1 MAPPGPEPNAAS
13 YGLWVSEVVGRPR
26 VSRRVVVRRV
36 VIGAVLLALLWV
48 VSVPVRIWWDAR
60 QEDHRPSDAIIVL
73 GAAQYN
79 GRPSPVLE
87 ARLRKAQALWADDV
101 APVVVTVGGGAA
113 GDATTEAEAGRD
125 WLTANGMPSDAVV
138 AVAEGDNTQSSLEA
152 VGGVFASEGWQ
163 TAVLVTDPWH
173 TFRSRAL
180 ADSAGIDAVAAP
192 VRSGPV
198 VQTRETQL
206 RYILRESLAYYR
218 WRLTGESG
226 QGAFDAF

>member
-1 MAPPGPEPNAAS
+1 
-13 YGLWVSEVVGRPR
+13 VSEADVRPR
-26 VSRRVVVRRV
+26 LSRRTIVRRV

-60 QEDHRPSDAIIVL
+60 QEDRRASDAIVVL
-73 GAAQYN
+73 GAAQYG

-87 ARLRKAQALWADDV
+87 ARLRKAQTLWDDGI
-101 APVVVTVGGGAA
+101 APVVVTVGGSAP
-113 GDATTEAEAGRD
+113 GDATTEAQAGRD
-125 WLTANGMPSDAVV
+125 WLTANGMPAEAVV
-138 AVAEGDNTQSSLEA
+138 AVAEGNNTQSSLEA
-152 VGGVFASEGWQ
+152 VGEVFDDRDWV

-173 TFRSRAL
+173 TFRSKAL
-180 ADSAGIDAVAAP
+180 ADASGIDAVAAP
-192 VRSGPV
+192 ARSGPA

-206 RYILRESLAYYR
+206 RYIVRESLAYYR